1 MQKVLRSLVISFVT
15 LFALS
20 YAQEMMGTTVATGLN
35 GPMGVLV
42 AEDGSVWIVD
52 SGMGGE
58 ETIEATNP
66 DTGEKITATVGDT
79 ARIVKVAADGTQTD
93 VATLPSIFTGQE
105 ATGGARLALLDGTLY
120 ATSGFWVET
129 SGPTPLPLMSTIVK
143 IENDTITQ
151 VADTWAFENSENP
164 DGFIKESHPYGLAAG
179 PDGKLWVAD
188 AGANTVYTV
197 DPSSG
202 EISLV
207 ATLDGIAGPLPNPAR
222 GNAQESDPVPTGIV
236 VNEDGSAYV
245 SLLPGFPFLPG
256 SAKVVKINSDGTTSD
271 YATGLTMVTDL
282 QMAPD
287 GNLYAVQLGVFT
299 EQGPTPNS
307 GAVVRITEGQTE
319 EVLSGLSFPTAIA
332 FNSAGDAYLTING
345 AGAPGTGEVQMFAG
359 IAKPDTQ

>member
-1 MQKVLRSLVISFVT
+1 MQKVLRRLIFALVM
-15 LFALS
+15 LFAIG
-20 YAQEMMGTTVATGLN
+20 YAQDMMGTTVAKGLN

-42 AEDGSVWIVD
+42 AEDGSVWVID
-52 SGMGGE
+52 SGMGGDQ
-58 ETIEATNP
+58 TIEGINP
-66 DTGEKITATVGDT
+66 ETGEKITATVGNS

-93 VATLPSIFTGQE
+93 VATLPSLFTGQE

-129 SGPTPLPLMSTIVK
+129 SGPTPLPLMSTVVK
-143 IENDTITQ
+143 LENDTITQ
-151 VADTWAFENSENP
+151 VADTWAFESSNNP
-164 DGFIKESHPYGLAAG
+164 DGFVKESHPYGLATG
-179 PDGKLWVAD
+179 PDGNLWIAD

-202 EISLV
+202 DITLV
-207 ATLDGIAGPLPNPAR
+207 ATLGGIAGPLPNPGR

-236 VNEDGSAYV
+236 VDQDGSAYV

-256 SAKVVKINSDGTTSD
+256 SAKIVKISADGTVSD

-307 GAVVRITEGQTE
+307 GVLIRIKDGQTE
-319 EVLSGLSFPTAIA
+319 EVLSGLSFPTGIS

-345 AGAPGTGEVQMFAG
+345 AGAPGTGEVQMFTG
-359 IAKPDTQ
+359 IAKP